1 MPVPP
6 FDPRSRP
13 PIDRLTWTDIA
24 ASYAAVF
31 GVVALLW
38 ATSAPMTA
46 AALAVAVTVT
56 VAAARRVR
64 RLARC
69 VEQCRG
75 LALDF
80 PGSIRVTV
88 AWG

>member
-6 FDPRSRP
+6 IDPRFRP
-13 PIDRLTWTDIA
+13 PADRLTWTDIA
-24 ASYAAVF
+24 ASYAAMF
-31 GVVALLW
+31 GVVALVW
-38 ATSAPMTA
+38 ATSAPVTA
-46 AALAVAVTVT
+46 AALAVAAAAT
-56 VAAARRVR
+56 VAVARRVR

-80 PGSIRVTV
+80 PGSVRVTV

>member
-6 FDPRSRP
+6 IDPRSRP
-13 PIDRLTWTDIA
+13 PSDRLTWTDVA
-24 ASYAAVF
+24 ASYVAIF
-31 GVVALLW
+31 GVFALLW
-38 ATSAPMTA
+38 AASAPLTA
-46 AALAVAVTVT
+46 VALAVAVAVT

-69 VEQCRG
+69 VEHCRG
-75 LALDF
+75 LAVDF
-80 PGSIRVTV
+80 PGSVRVTV